1 MPALPEAERQMKL
14 FWVKEGDLIAA
25 YDQHD
30 GFLRG
35 IVMLEVK
42 DHITWTAGIGC
53 DNLRQ
58 GVSRTMR
65 EAKAHVRDACK

>member
-1 MPALPEAERQMKL
+1 
-14 FWVKEGDLIAA
+14 
-25 YDQHD
+25 
-30 GFLRG
+30 LRG